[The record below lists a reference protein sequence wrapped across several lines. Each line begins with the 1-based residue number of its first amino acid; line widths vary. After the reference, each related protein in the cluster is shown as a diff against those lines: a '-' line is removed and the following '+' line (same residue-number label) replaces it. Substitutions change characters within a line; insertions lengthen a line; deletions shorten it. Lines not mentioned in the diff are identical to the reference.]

1 MFDCPETQKPPEDQ
15 SANHLIHPYT
25 HLLFENHR
33 KECNLVSRTMF
44 DCRSNYTRCRYHRQQ
59 SGDDGQREAEIY

>member
-1 MFDCPETQKPPEDQ
+1 MFDCPETQKPREVQ
-15 SANHLIHPYT
+15 TANHLLHPYM

-44 DCRSNYTRCRYHRQQ
+44 DCPSNYTHCRYHRQQ